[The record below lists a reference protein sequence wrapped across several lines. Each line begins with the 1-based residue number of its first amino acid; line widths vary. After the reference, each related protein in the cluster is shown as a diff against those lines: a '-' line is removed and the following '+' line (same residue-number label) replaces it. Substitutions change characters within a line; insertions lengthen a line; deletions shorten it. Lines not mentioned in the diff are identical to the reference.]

1 MLTTKAVVSH
11 IEYSPSREVTF
22 VRCKPQE
29 KFDFVEGQFLM
40 VESTFNHNDLG
51 KPLKKPY
58 SIATTVDE
66 FQTDGTVGFVVKKTM
81 DGFMSEYLT
90 LTINVGDEI
99 VLT

>member
-22 VRCKPQE
+22 VRFTPEE
-29 KFDFVEGQFLM
+29 KFDFAEGQFVM
-40 VESTFNHNDLG
+40 IESTFNHKDLG

-58 SIATTVDE
+58 SIATTMDE
-66 FQTDGTVGFVVKKTM
+66 LQTQGTIGVVVKKTM

-90 LTINVGDEI
+90 SEIAVGDEV